1 MVLFAPD
8 WAIIL
13 FTVLSLLLIVLWAVA
28 LWDVVGSQFAN
39 ANDKLVWV
47 LVVLF
52 APVLGMLF
60 YFLAGRKN
68 KINQ

>member
-13 FTVLSLLLIVLWAVA
+13 FAVLSLLLIVLWAAA
-28 LWDVVGSQFAN
+28 LWDVVRSQFAN

>member
-13 FTVLSLLLIVLWAVA
+13 FAVLSLLLIVLWAAA
-28 LWDVVGSQFAN
+28 LWDVVRSQFVN
-39 ANDKLVWV
+39 TNDKLVWV

>member
-13 FTVLSLLLIVLWAVA
+13 FTVLSLLLIVLWAAA
-28 LWDVVGSQFAN
+28 LWDVVRSQFVN